1 MSTPR
6 KAKITFI
13 SAGAGSGKTHRLT
26 ELLQEELTSR
36 GARPAGVIATTFTRK
51 AAAELRERVRAQ
63 LLQQGCFALAN
74 AMGQPNDREAA
85 LITFLVSASGMS
97 FLGLSAAF
105 WGLLFGIAAHLLLSW
120 RAAAAP
126 GTATPQANHSAPF
139 HHH

>member
-74 AMGQPNDREAA
+74 AMGQAR
-85 LITFLVSASGMS
+85 I
-97 FLGLSAAF
+97 
-105 WGLLFGIAAHLLLSW
+105 
-120 RAAAAP
+120 
-126 GTATPQANHSAPF
+126 GTVNSV
-139 HHH
+139 